1 MSILSTLQQ
10 KEKKKKKSNWRDYRN
25 P

>member
-10 KEKKKKKSNWRDYRN
+10 KEKKRKKSNWRDYRN